1 MDSNNDILIAE
12 EAAPIL
18 RVKVGTVYDWVA
30 KGILPHIRI
39 LAGRRRA
46 VIRFRRSDLEEFIR
60 QRANP
65 GRKVP
70 R

>member
-1 MDSNNDILIAE
+1 MDSDNNILIAE

-39 LAGRRRA
+39 LAGKRRA
-46 VIRFRRSDLEEFIR
+46 VIRFRRCDLEEFIR

-65 GRKVP
+65 GKKVS